1 MNHFKM
7 LIYVLIFSSFSIF
20 AQETKET
27 TKKEKKS
34 KTVLDDNVDKTA
46 AVGSKLNIS
55 DGTTTLLEFEN
66 EGTAGSIILPDVG
79 ASSTP
84 AGDKLYNKN
93 GNLYWKTNPLT
104 TGGGS
109 SPWTLGTGSIYYT
122 GGDVGIGTSSL
133 SSKLGIFHNSSLSN
147 PHISLH
153 ENGNDYARVNFKN
166 NNGSNYWT
174 IAAYIASNSRND
186 RLNFWNGTSGDLL
199 SLTGDGRLGLNVGI
213 SPKTTFHVGNGEKVL
228 FGTDTI
234 GNGDKLMFLPR
245 FTCI

>member
-1 MNHFKM
+1 MNNFKM

-34 KTVLDDNVDKTA
+34 KTVLDDKVDKTV

-79 ASSTP
+79 VGAFSPS
-84 AGDKLYNKN
+84 GDKLYNK
-93 GNLYWKTNPLT
+93 GGSLYWKTNPLT

-109 SPWTLGTGSIYYT
+109 SPWTLGAGSIYYT

-133 SSKLGIFHNSSLSN
+133 SSKLGIFHNSSLSD
-147 PHISLH
+147 PHIMLH
-153 ENGNDYARVNFKN
+153 ENGNDYARINFDN

-174 IAAYIASNSRND
+174 IAAYIASNHRND
-186 RLNFWNGTSGDLL
+186 RLNFWNGTGGDVMTI
-199 SLTGDGRLGLNVGI
+199 TGDGEVG
-213 SPKTTFHVGNGEKVL
+213 TWCGY
-228 FGTDTI
+228 
-234 GNGDKLMFLPR
+234 
-245 FTCI
+245 